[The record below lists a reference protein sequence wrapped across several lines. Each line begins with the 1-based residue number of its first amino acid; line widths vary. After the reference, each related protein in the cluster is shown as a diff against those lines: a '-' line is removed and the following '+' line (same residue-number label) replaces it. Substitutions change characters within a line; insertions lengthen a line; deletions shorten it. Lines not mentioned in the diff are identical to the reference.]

1 MYDNLLPSIRNAARA
16 LIIRGGQVLLLRKEG
31 VGEARGFHFRGER
44 RIPVRPWKRRCSGSV
59 AKKLAPVSL
68 FVI

>member
-31 VGEARGFHFRGER
+31 VGEARGFHFRGAQDPGETLEAALQR
-44 RIPVRPWKRRCSGSV
+44 ECSEEIGHPCHYS
-59 AKKLAPVSL
+59 
-68 FVI
+68 